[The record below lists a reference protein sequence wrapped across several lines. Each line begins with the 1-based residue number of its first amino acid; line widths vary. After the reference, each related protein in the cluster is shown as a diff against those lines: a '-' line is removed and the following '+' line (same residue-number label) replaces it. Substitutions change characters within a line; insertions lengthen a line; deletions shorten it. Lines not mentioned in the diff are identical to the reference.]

1 MSSKKEGAITAEV
14 DGRLDDLFGEGE
26 DDEQMDFS
34 ADQRAD
40 ADDSET
46 DFAEE
51 EEAVPQEVRE
61 NTPALDAENS
71 LIKDLKSVILSLE
84 WEITDQV
91 MQKLGEEIDKLK
103 ASCKNDKIIVAFL
116 QLLESL
122 GIYIQKKKA
131 ESHPD
136 SISLLNSVY
145 DHLEKVMLSPD
156 LTEAVRKDMLLSQ
169 VGKYKELKVHIASG
183 SRIGTPIKPE
193 GAKKKPSASKKA
205 SAGDGGDSSA
215 KTFIPDTEPSV
226 VDIQEEDDD
235 VPGGRSHQEDMIV
248 HLLKEI
254 HKTIKSELR
263 AIRKELRNQ

>member
-91 MQKLGEEIDKLK
+91 MQKLGE
-103 ASCKNDKIIVAFL
+103 
-116 QLLESL
+116 
-122 GIYIQKKKA
+122 
-131 ESHPD
+131 
-136 SISLLNSVY
+136 
-145 DHLEKVMLSPD
+145 
-156 LTEAVRKDMLLSQ
+156 
-169 VGKYKELKVHIASG
+169 
-183 SRIGTPIKPE
+183 
-193 GAKKKPSASKKA
+193 
-205 SAGDGGDSSA
+205 
-215 KTFIPDTEPSV
+215 
-226 VDIQEEDDD
+226 
-235 VPGGRSHQEDMIV
+235 
-248 HLLKEI
+248 
-254 HKTIKSELR
+254 
-263 AIRKELRNQ
+263 